1 MPRGGRTGLGSTSG
15 PRRQRWW
22 PRPSPGPGNIRY
34 GRGDIGG
41 GGRERAPLTTAA
53 VGWRAP
59 VSPLSSSRHL
69 LSSRSVPF
77 PTHGGHSGPWAEGA
91 RYWVAQSRWTLEP
104 RPEPLALGGPAS
116 AVTPE
121 RRSQMW
127 PVPPTLHT
135 PSFWLTLL
143 SWKSPP
149 PPRLAQPSSQGAW
162 GPGGILRGGQALPR
176 QVWEGR
182 QRGHWA
188 HREEPQSK
196 SEHGTRRSPPLPAG
210 LASGAG
216 LGGPQAERGCGG
228 PVFPLPPP
236 PRGPESPPKDLS
248 PRGGPSGFG
257 RSVVPRP
264 HQQCV

>member
-1 MPRGGRTGLGSTSG
+1 
-15 PRRQRWW
+15 
-22 PRPSPGPGNIRY
+22 
-34 GRGDIGG
+34 
-41 GGRERAPLTTAA
+41 
-53 VGWRAP
+53 
-59 VSPLSSSRHL
+59 
-69 LSSRSVPF
+69 
-77 PTHGGHSGPWAEGA
+77 
-91 RYWVAQSRWTLEP
+91 
-104 RPEPLALGGPAS
+104 
-116 AVTPE
+116 
-121 RRSQMW
+121 MW

-216 LGGPQAERGCGG
+216 LGGLRQREAEGG
-228 PVFPLPPP
+228 LFFLYPLH
-236 PRGPESPPKDLS
+236 PE
-248 PRGGPSGFG
+248 GPSPHPKTSAHVEAPLALAALLSHGPIS
-257 RSVVPRP
+257 SVSDEPPFLR
-264 HQQCV
+264 